1 MAAPGSPASP
11 READGGGCVPLD
23 VHEIAARASRFDAEV
38 EQFLDEQIIGDIHS
52 AADAEEREAALRQ
65 RREQRAAR
73 ARISERAAE
82 LLQAELTRERHETEL
97 HQLQEAVASN
107 RDARPPT
114 PAGSGARAAGAAAG
128 RVAKPYVDDLTN
140 FVSTRHP
147 PLSSPRNRRDRPPSP
162 TQPAR
167 PAGEAEAASSA
178 RALREENELLRRC
191 LSGTAAKPD
200 AFQSYL
206 NALERGRGEAT
217 PAAPPDRPQ

>member
-1 MAAPGSPASP
+1 MAFAMNSRAS
-11 READGGGCVPLD
+11 
-23 VHEIAARASRFDAEV
+23 EIAARASRFDAEV

-128 RVAKPYVDDLTN
+128 RVAKPYVADLTN
-140 FVSTRHP
+140 FVS
-147 PLSSPRNRRDRPPSP
+147 
-162 TQPAR
+162 
-167 PAGEAEAASSA
+167 EAEAASSA